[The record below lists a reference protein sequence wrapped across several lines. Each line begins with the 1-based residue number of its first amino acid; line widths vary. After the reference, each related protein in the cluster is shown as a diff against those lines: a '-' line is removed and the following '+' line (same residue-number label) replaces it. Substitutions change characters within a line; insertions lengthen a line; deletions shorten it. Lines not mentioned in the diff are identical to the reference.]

1 MVVDVIMP
9 KMGESLTEGTILEW
23 YKKPGETIS
32 QDETLLEIG
41 TDKVD
46 SEIPSPTAGTVVEIL
61 ADVNAVIEVGV
72 VIARIDTDGSTPVKS
87 RPKEETKDIEK
98 DEVSLSQQN
107 SLPSSKRGNTKQKS
121 NKGESI
127 FTPVVLKIATQK
139 NLSLSELDS
148 IQGTGRNGRIT
159 KKDLHAYLGTRSPVP
174 PTTIVKQELIK
185 SAPTEIKSVPGKKED
200 IDHMRKLIAGHMRYS
215 LDTSAHVH
223 VMSEVDMTSIVDF
236 VTENEKSFLEKE
248 GLKLTYTPFIILAT
262 VQALKVFPEMNASL
276 ENGDTVIYHKQVNIG
291 LVVSVDNGLMV
302 PTLLQCDEKSLLGL
316 CKDVNDIAVR
326 TRSKKISPDELQGST
341 FTITNFGVFG
351 AIIGT
356 PIINQPNVGILGTGA
371 IKKQPVVVEREYTES
386 IAIRSIMMLTLG
398 FDHRL
403 IDGAGGARF
412 IQEVKNN
419 LETMKLGGLL

>member
-107 SLPSSKRGNTKQKS
+107 SSPSSKRGNTKQKS

-291 LVVSVDNGLMV
+291 LAVSVDNGLMV

>member
-291 LVVSVDNGLMV
+291 LAVSVDNGLMV

>member
-1 MVVDVIMP
+1 MIDVIMP

-291 LVVSVDNGLMV
+291 LAVSVDNGLMV

>member
-9 KMGESLTEGTILEW
+9 KMGESITEGTILEW
-23 YKKPGETIS
+23 YKQPGETIG

-46 SEIPSPTAGTVVEIL
+46 SEIPSPAAGTVVEIL

-72 VIARIDTDGSTPVKS
+72 VIARIDTDGNTPVKS
-87 RPKEETKDIEK
+87 RPKEETKDIEE

-127 FTPVVLKIATQK
+127 FTPVVLKIATQE

-248 GLKLTYTPFIILAT
+248 GLNLTYTPFIILAT

-291 LVVSVDNGLMV
+291 LAVSVDNGLMV

-351 AIIGT
+351 ATIGT

>member
-9 KMGESLTEGTILEW
+9 KMGESITEGTILEW

-72 VIARIDTDGSTPVKS
+72 VIARIDTDGNTPVKS
-87 RPKEETKDIEK
+87 RPKEETKDIEE

-291 LVVSVDNGLMV
+291 LAVSVDNGLMV

-351 AIIGT
+351 ATIGT

>member
-1 MVVDVIMP
+1 
-9 KMGESLTEGTILEW
+9 MGESLTEGTILEW

-72 VIARIDTDGSTPVKS
+72 VIARIDTDGNTPVKS
-87 RPKEETKDIEK
+87 RPKEETKDIEE

-159 KKDLHAYLGTRSPVP
+159 KKDLHAYLGTRSLVP

-200 IDHMRKLIAGHMRYS
+200 IDHMRKLIADHMRYS
-215 LDTSAHVH
+215 LDTSAHVY

-248 GLKLTYTPFIILAT
+248 GLNLTYTPFIILAT

-291 LVVSVDNGLMV
+291 LAVSVDNGLMV

-351 AIIGT
+351 ATIGT

>member
-61 ADVNAVIEVGV
+61 ADVNAVTEVGV

-291 LVVSVDNGLMV
+291 LAVSVDNGLMV

>member
-127 FTPVVLKIATQK
+127 ITPVVLKIATQK

-200 IDHMRKLIAGHMRYS
+200 IVHMRKLIAGHMRYS

-248 GLKLTYTPFIILAT
+248 GLKLTYTQFIILAT

-291 LVVSVDNGLMV
+291 LAVSVDNGLMV

-326 TRSKKISPDELQGST
+326 TRRKKISPDELQGST

-386 IAIRSIMMLTLG
+386 IAVRSIMMLTLG

>member
-107 SLPSSKRGNTKQKS
+107 SLPYSKRGNTKQKS

-291 LVVSVDNGLMV
+291 LAVSVDNGLMV

>member
-262 VQALKVFPEMNASL
+262 VQALKIFPEMNASL

-291 LVVSVDNGLMV
+291 LAVSVDNGLMV

>member
-107 SLPSSKRGNTKQKS
+107 SLPSSKRGDTKQKS

-291 LVVSVDNGLMV
+291 LAVSVDNGLMV

>member
-1 MVVDVIMP
+1 
-9 KMGESLTEGTILEW
+9 MGESLTEGTILEW

-291 LVVSVDNGLMV
+291 LAVSVDNGLMV

-419 LETMKLGGLL
+419 LETMQLGGLL

>member
-121 NKGESI
+121 NKGKSI

-291 LVVSVDNGLMV
+291 LAVSVDNGLMV

>member
-23 YKKPGETIS
+23 YKKPGETIG

-107 SLPSSKRGNTKQKS
+107 SSPSSKRGNTKQKS

-248 GLKLTYTPFIILAT
+248 GLNLTYTPFIILAT

-291 LVVSVDNGLMV
+291 LAVSVDNGLMV

>member
-72 VIARIDTDGSTPVKS
+72 VIARIDTDGNTPVKS

-107 SLPSSKRGNTKQKS
+107 FSPSSKRGNTKQKS

-291 LVVSVDNGLMV
+291 LAVSVDNGLMV

-351 AIIGT
+351 ATIGT

-419 LETMKLGGLL
+419 LEIMKLGGLL

>member
-46 SEIPSPTAGTVVEIL
+46 SEIPSPIAGTVVEIL

-291 LVVSVDNGLMV
+291 LAVSVDNGLMV

>member
-1 MVVDVIMP
+1 
-9 KMGESLTEGTILEW
+9 MGESLTEGTILEW
-23 YKKPGETIS
+23 YKKPGETIG

-107 SLPSSKRGNTKQKS
+107 SSPSSKRGNTKQKS

-200 IDHMRKLIAGHMRYS
+200 IDHMRKLIADHMRYS
-215 LDTSAHVH
+215 LDTSAHVY

-248 GLKLTYTPFIILAT
+248 GLNLTYTPFIILAT

-291 LVVSVDNGLMV
+291 LAVSVDNGLMV

-351 AIIGT
+351 ATIGT

-419 LETMKLGGLL
+419 LEIMKLGGLL

>member
-185 SAPTEIKSVPGKKED
+185 SVPTEIKSVPGKKED
-200 IDHMRKLIAGHMRYS
+200 IDHMRKLIADHMRYS

-291 LVVSVDNGLMV
+291 LAVSVDNGLMV

-351 AIIGT
+351 AITGT

>member
-159 KKDLHAYLGTRSPVP
+159 KKDLHVYLGTRSPVP
-174 PTTIVKQELIK
+174 PTTTVKQELIK

-200 IDHMRKLIAGHMRYS
+200 IDHMRKLIADHMRYS
-215 LDTSAHVH
+215 LDTSAHVY

-248 GLKLTYTPFIILAT
+248 GLNLTYTPFIILAT

-291 LVVSVDNGLMV
+291 LAVSVDNGLMV

-351 AIIGT
+351 ATIGT

>member
-9 KMGESLTEGTILEW
+9 KMGESITEGTILEW

-127 FTPVVLKIATQK
+127 FTPVVLKIATQE

-291 LVVSVDNGLMV
+291 LAVSVDNGLMV

>member
-1 MVVDVIMP
+1 
-9 KMGESLTEGTILEW
+9 MGESLTEGTILEW

-107 SLPSSKRGNTKQKS
+107 SLPSSKRENTKQKS

-291 LVVSVDNGLMV
+291 LAVSVDNGLMV

>member
-1 MVVDVIMP
+1 
-9 KMGESLTEGTILEW
+9 MGESLTEGTILEW

-107 SLPSSKRGNTKQKS
+107 SSPSSKRGNTKQKS

-291 LVVSVDNGLMV
+291 LAVSVDNGLMV

>member
-9 KMGESLTEGTILEW
+9 KMGESITEGTILEW
-23 YKKPGETIS
+23 YKQPGETIG

-72 VIARIDTDGSTPVKS
+72 VIARIDTDENTPVKS
-87 RPKEETKDIEK
+87 RPKEETKDIEE

-127 FTPVVLKIATQK
+127 FTPVVLRIATQK

-174 PTTIVKQELIK
+174 PTTTVKQELIK

-200 IDHMRKLIAGHMRYS
+200 IDHMRKLIADHMRYS
-215 LDTSAHVH
+215 LDTSAHVY

-248 GLKLTYTPFIILAT
+248 GLNLTYTPFIILAT

-291 LVVSVDNGLMV
+291 LAVSVDNGLMV

-351 AIIGT
+351 ATIGT

>member
-107 SLPSSKRGNTKQKS
+107 SLPSSQRGNTKQKS

-291 LVVSVDNGLMV
+291 LAVSVDNGLMV

>member
-223 VMSEVDMTSIVDF
+223 VVSEVDMTSIVDF

-291 LVVSVDNGLMV
+291 LAVSVDNGLMV

>member
-107 SLPSSKRGNTKQKS
+107 SLPSSKRGDTKQKS

-223 VMSEVDMTSIVDF
+223 VMSDVDMTSIVDF

-291 LVVSVDNGLMV
+291 LAVSVDNGLMV

-351 AIIGT
+351 AITGT

>member
-72 VIARIDTDGSTPVKS
+72 VIARIDTDGNTPVKS

-107 SLPSSKRGNTKQKS
+107 SSPSSKRGNTKQKS

-291 LVVSVDNGLMV
+291 LAVSVDNGLMV

>member
-107 SLPSSKRGNTKQKS
+107 SLPSSKRGTTKQKS

-291 LVVSVDNGLMV
+291 LAVSVDNGLMV

>member
-9 KMGESLTEGTILEW
+9 KMGESITEGTILEW

-291 LVVSVDNGLMV
+291 LAVSVDNGLMV

-351 AIIGT
+351 AITGT

>member
-107 SLPSSKRGNTKQKS
+107 SLPSSKRGYTKQKS

-223 VMSEVDMTSIVDF
+223 VVSEVDMTSIVDF

-291 LVVSVDNGLMV
+291 LAVSVDNGLMV

>member
-174 PTTIVKQELIK
+174 PPTIVKQELIK

-291 LVVSVDNGLMV
+291 LAVSVDNGLMV

>member
-9 KMGESLTEGTILEW
+9 KMCESLTEGTILEW

-107 SLPSSKRGNTKQKS
+107 SLPSSKRGDTKQKS

-291 LVVSVDNGLMV
+291 LAVSVDNGLMV

-419 LETMKLGGLL
+419 LETMQLGGLL

>member
-72 VIARIDTDGSTPVKS
+72 VIARIDTDGSTPVRS

-98 DEVSLSQQN
+98 NEVSLSQQN

-223 VMSEVDMTSIVDF
+223 VVSEVDMTSIVDF

-291 LVVSVDNGLMV
+291 LAVSVDNGLMV

>member
-148 IQGTGRNGRIT
+148 IQGSGRNGRIT

-262 VQALKVFPEMNASL
+262 VQALKIFPEMNASL

-291 LVVSVDNGLMV
+291 LAVSVDNGLMV

>member
-72 VIARIDTDGSTPVKS
+72 VIARIDTDGNTPVKS
-87 RPKEETKDIEK
+87 RPKEETKDIEE

-291 LVVSVDNGLMV
+291 LAVSVDNGLMV

>member
-9 KMGESLTEGTILEW
+9 KMGESITEGTILEW
-23 YKKPGETIS
+23 YKQPGETIG

-46 SEIPSPTAGTVVEIL
+46 SEIPSPAAGTVVEIL

-72 VIARIDTDGSTPVKS
+72 VIARIDTDGNTPVKS
-87 RPKEETKDIEK
+87 RPKEETKDIEE

-121 NKGESI
+121 KKGESI
-127 FTPVVLKIATQK
+127 FTPVVLKIATQE

-159 KKDLHAYLGTRSPVP
+159 KKDLRAYLGTRSPVP
-174 PTTIVKQELIK
+174 PTTTVKQELIK
-185 SAPTEIKSVPGKKED
+185 STPTKIKSIPGKKED

-215 LDTSAHVH
+215 LDTSAHVY

-248 GLKLTYTPFIILAT
+248 GLNLTYTPFIILAT

-276 ENGDTVIYHKQVNIG
+276 ENNDTVIYHKQVNIG
-291 LVVSVDNGLMV
+291 LAVSVDNGLMV

-351 AIIGT
+351 ATIGT

>member
-9 KMGESLTEGTILEW
+9 KMGESITEGTILEW
-23 YKKPGETIS
+23 HKKPGETIG

-72 VIARIDTDGSTPVKS
+72 VIARIDTDGNTPVKS
-87 RPKEETKDIEK
+87 RPKEETKDIEE

-127 FTPVVLKIATQK
+127 FTPVVLKIATQE

-159 KKDLHAYLGTRSPVP
+159 KKDLHAYLGTRSPVA
-174 PTTIVKQELIK
+174 PTTTVKQELIK

-200 IDHMRKLIAGHMRYS
+200 IDHMRKLIADHMRYS
-215 LDTSAHVH
+215 LDTSAHVY

-248 GLKLTYTPFIILAT
+248 GLNLTYTPFIILAT

-291 LVVSVDNGLMV
+291 LAVSVDNGLMV

-351 AIIGT
+351 ATIGT
-356 PIINQPNVGILGTGA
+356 PIINQPNVGILGAGA

>member
-1 MVVDVIMP
+1 MVLDVIMP

-262 VQALKVFPEMNASL
+262 VQALKIFPEMNASL

-291 LVVSVDNGLMV
+291 LAVSVDNGLMV

>member
-72 VIARIDTDGSTPVKS
+72 VIARIDTDGNTPVKS
-87 RPKEETKDIEK
+87 RPKEETKDIEE

-291 LVVSVDNGLMV
+291 LAVSVDNGLMV

-351 AIIGT
+351 ATIGT

>member
-9 KMGESLTEGTILEW
+9 KMGESITEGTILEW
-23 YKKPGETIS
+23 YKQPGETIG

-46 SEIPSPTAGTVVEIL
+46 SEIPSPAAGTVVEIL

-72 VIARIDTDGSTPVKS
+72 VIARIDTDGNTPVKS
-87 RPKEETKDIEK
+87 RPKEETKDIEE

-121 NKGESI
+121 KKGESI
-127 FTPVVLKIATQK
+127 FTPVVLKIATQE

-174 PTTIVKQELIK
+174 PKTTIKQELIK
-185 SAPTEIKSVPGKKED
+185 STPTKIKSVPGKKED

-215 LDTSAHVH
+215 LDTSAHVY

-248 GLKLTYTPFIILAT
+248 GLNLTYTPFIILAT

-276 ENGDTVIYHKQVNIG
+276 ENDDTVIYHKQVNIG
-291 LVVSVDNGLMV
+291 LAVSVDNGLMV

-351 AIIGT
+351 ATIGT